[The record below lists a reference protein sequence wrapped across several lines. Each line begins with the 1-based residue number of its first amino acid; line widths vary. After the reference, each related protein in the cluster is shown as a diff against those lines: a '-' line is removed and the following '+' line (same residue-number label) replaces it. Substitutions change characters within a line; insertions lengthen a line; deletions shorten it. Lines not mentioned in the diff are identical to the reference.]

1 MTTLHTVNKS
11 CLSAN
16 AFLSCLKVALPGD
29 CVLLIEDGV
38 YNAVTPSSNVVSA
51 QERHTDIRF
60 CVLAEDLQARGI
72 QSMNLPAHVDV
83 VTYEDFVELTCA
95 HARCVSWF

>member
-16 AFLSCLKVALPGD
+16 ALSSCLRVASPGD

-38 YNAVTPSSNVVSA
+38 YNAVTPSSEVVSIGDSRA
-51 QERHTDIRF
+51 NIRV
-60 CVLAEDLQARGI
+60 CALGEDLQARGI
-72 QSMNLPAHVDV
+72 ASENLPTHVEV
-83 VTYEDFVELTCA
+83 ITYQDFVDLTCT